1 VEPNPAWEEAVLAF
15 CRALYSHRPFL
26 DDFEPFVNELV
37 VAGDRITLGMLAL
50 KLTAPGVPDIYQGD
64 ELPLRALVD
73 PDNRRPVDWKWHQ
86 AMLSRLQGGSP
97 PDRKTVKLWLTT
109 RLLQLRIRRTH
120 AFWEGGYEPLD
131 AGEHA
136 VAFLRGGEVLV
147 VVATR
152 AGVPEGA
159 CIRGAQG
166 SWRDVLGGGTRTLSA
181 EEPLNTLLGAHGV
194 AVFEL

>member
-1 VEPNPAWEEAVLAF
+1 VLAF

-26 DDFEPFVNELV
+26 DDFEQFVSELV
-37 VAGDRITLGMLAL
+37 GAGDRIALGMLAL

-109 RLLQLRIRRTH
+109 RLLQLRIRRPN

-152 AGVPEGA
+152 AGVPDGV
-159 CIRGAQG
+159 CLRGAEG

-181 EEPLNTLLGAHGV
+181 EEPLNTLLGVHGV
-194 AVFEL
+194 AVLEL